1 MLDHINI
8 NIFIKEFFNLIRIYQ
23 HKNRFFVL
31 VKDIIVSIK
40 TLSIYRASIKAFLGE
55 IEHFVQ
61 YYVGS
66 LICKVQF
73 PIN

>member
-23 HKNRFFVL
+23 HKNGFFVL

-40 TLSIYRASIKAFLGE
+40 TLSIY
-55 IEHFVQ
+55 IELPLKLSSV
-61 YYVGS
+61 
-66 LICKVQF
+66 K
-73 PIN
+73 